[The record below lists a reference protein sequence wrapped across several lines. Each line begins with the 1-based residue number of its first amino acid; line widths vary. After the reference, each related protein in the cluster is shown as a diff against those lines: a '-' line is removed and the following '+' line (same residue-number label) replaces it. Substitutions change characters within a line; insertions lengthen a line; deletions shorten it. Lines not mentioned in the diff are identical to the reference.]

1 MILITTQLHSWQG
14 EVCDH
19 MPARLQRQ
27 KSDHTETLWLR
38 ASKLLL
44 ADPSRPHQSHQSGTW
59 RDHTLWGHTSCASK
73 PHWLTTIARHTDS
86 LTRLLFQPHYFANNG
101 GDQMWRKACTLWKSL
116 DKKRK
121 AISQCYSVSLPT
133 LPSAMSCCYYHWWT
147 VVVVVVVS
155 KLGRIFPMPAYYSL

>member
-19 MPARLQRQ
+19 MPAWLQRQ

-73 PHWLTTIARHTDS
+73 PHWLTTIARHTDC
-86 LTRLLFQPHYFANNG
+86 LTTLLFQPHYFANNG
-101 GDQMWRKACTLWKSL
+101 RPALPQMWRKASTLWKSL
-116 DKKRK
+116 DKNRK
-121 AISQCYSVSLPT
+121 AISQLYSVSLPT
-133 LPSAMSCCYYHWWT
+133 PPSAMSRCYWWI
-147 VVVVVVVS
+147 VVVVVVS

>member
-19 MPARLQRQ
+19 MPAWLQRQ
-27 KSDHTETLWLR
+27 KSDHTETLWLC

-73 PHWLTTIARHTDS
+73 PHWLTTIARHTDC
-86 LTRLLFQPHYFANNG
+86 LTTLLFQPHYFANNG
-101 GDQMWRKACTLWKSL
+101 QPALPRCGARPPHCEKVWTKTEKLLASVTLL
-116 DKKRK
+116 
-121 AISQCYSVSLPT
+121 VSLLRH
-133 LPSAMSCCYYHWWT
+133 LPCHVATGW
-147 VVVVVVVS
+147 
-155 KLGRIFPMPAYYSL
+155 